1 MFSVTKGSEGSR
13 WRLLERNANE
23 PRLADVVD
31 NPASG
36 GKVLKLAELHTL
48 GGPDHTST
56 LSLSGVGNPKRYVKN
71 GALKTVSRC
80 SFTKVL

>member
-1 MFSVTKGSEGSR
+1 MTKGSEGSR

-36 GKVLKLAELHTL
+36 GNVLKLAELHTL
-48 GGPDHTST
+48 GG
-56 LSLSGVGNPKRYVKN
+56 
-71 GALKTVSRC
+71 
-80 SFTKVL
+80 SF